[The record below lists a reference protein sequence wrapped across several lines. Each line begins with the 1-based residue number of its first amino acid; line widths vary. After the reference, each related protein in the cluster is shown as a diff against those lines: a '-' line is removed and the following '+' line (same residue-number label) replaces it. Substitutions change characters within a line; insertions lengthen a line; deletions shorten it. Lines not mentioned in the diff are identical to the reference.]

1 MQQPPFQFYI
11 TQLNPLK
18 IILAS
23 KSPRRSDLLQQMG
36 LQFIVES
43 RDVEENYSNELALEQ
58 VPIFLS
64 EKKAHAFDGADEDSV
79 IITADTIV
87 ICQNQLL
94 GKPEDRDDAVR
105 MLNILSGS
113 IHTVITAVT
122 IVFQGV
128 MTTFSDKTDVYFRYL
143 KQSEIE
149 YYVDKFQPLDKAG
162 SYGIQDWIGVNAI
175 ERIEGSYTNVVGLP
189 TEKLYRKLLELG
201 II

>member
-43 RDVEENYSNELALEQ
+43 RDVEENYSNDLALEQ
-58 VPIFLS
+58 VPIFLA

-87 ICQNQLL
+87 LCQNQLL

-113 IHTVITAVT
+113 VHTVITAVT